1 MKEHSRLSAGRIFKT
16 FNHILVIVII
26 LSVMYLSTPPVPARA
41 DVAPPESPP
50 GTNLVPGNETTQVRM
65 MAETVTL
72 DVQKK
77 NAGNWLGQAKV
88 TAVFQMRNLGS
99 VEEKMDARFPL
110 SYWNGYSD
118 GFGNFP
124 EITDLN
130 VFVNNRYVETHR
142 ITTDNPSSIYSNTIP
157 WAAFPVTFIPGKDVQ
172 IKVTYTANGF
182 GEYSFVAFKYILETG
197 AGWYDTIGSADLIV
211 RLPYEANNQNVI
223 FDDSTGFSMT
233 TPGSQIVGNEIRWH
247 YDNLEPTRG
256 DNLEVTLITPEAWE
270 KVLKERGAVKQN
282 PGDGEAW
289 GQLGKACKEIIVYRK
304 AMREDE
310 GGKAL
315 YQESLAAYEKAVTL
329 LPSDSL
335 WHYGF
340 ADLLWEYYFWYV
352 NAANRSD
359 FSKLTRIINELKTSL
374 DLDPN
379 NSRAFEMLQ
388 EINGSV
394 PDVLNIE
401 GNIVDYLIL
410 TATPAVATPTEIV
423 APSTETLAPPPTET
437 PTQKPTLVPTA
448 VAMATLESSSTS
460 QPASQATAVATSV
473 PTTKAPG
480 SSRLPLCGGT
490 LLLPVL
496 FLALFHKFPRI
507 ITDHVN

>member
-1 MKEHSRLSAGRIFKT
+1 MKEYPRFSTWRICKSFT
-16 FNHILVIVII
+16 HILVVVII
-26 LSVMYLSTPPVPARA
+26 LSVMYLSAPPVPARA
-41 DVAPPESPP
+41 DIAPPESPP

-72 DVQKK
+72 DVQEK

-99 VEEKMDARFPL
+99 AEEKMDVRFPL
-110 SYWNGYSD
+110 SYWNGSSD

-130 VFVNNRYVETHR
+130 VFVNDRYVGTHR
-142 ITTDNPSSIYSNTIP
+142 ITTDNPDSIFSNTIP
-157 WAAFPVTFIPGKDVQ
+157 WSAFSVTFSPGKDVK

-182 GEYSFVAFKYILETG
+182 GEYTYMAFKYILETG

-211 RLPYEANNQNVI
+211 RLPYEANNQNAI

-256 DNLEVTLITPEAWE
+256 DNLEVTLITPEAWG
-270 KVLKERGAVKQN
+270 KVLKERNVVKQN

-289 GQLGKACKEIIVYRK
+289 GQLGKACKEIIFYRK
-304 AMREDE
+304 GMRQDE

-315 YQESLAAYEKAVTL
+315 YQESIAAYEKAVTL
-329 LPSDSL
+329 LPTDSL

-340 ADLLWEYYFWYV
+340 ADLLWGHYFWYV
-352 NAANRSD
+352 NGYNRSD
-359 FSKLTRIINELKTSL
+359 FSELTRIINELKTSL

-388 EINGSV
+388 EINATV

-401 GNIVDYLIL
+401 GNRVDYLIL

-423 APSTETLAPPPTET
+423 APPTETLAPLPTET

-448 VAMATLESSSTS
+448 VAMATLEPSATS
-460 QPASQATAVATSV
+460 QPASQATAVTTSV

>member
-1 MKEHSRLSAGRIFKT
+1 MKEHSRLSAWRIFKAFT
-16 FNHILVIVII
+16 HILVIVII

-41 DVAPPESPP
+41 DIAPPESPP
-50 GTNLVPGNETTQVRM
+50 GTNLVPGNENTQVRM

-72 DVQKK
+72 DVQAK

-99 VEEKMDARFPL
+99 AEEKMDVRFPL

-124 EITDLN
+124 EITDLS
-130 VFVNNRYVETHR
+130 VHVNNSYVGTHR
-142 ITTDNPSSIYSNTIP
+142 ITTDNPSTIYSNTIP
-157 WAAFPVTFIPGKDVQ
+157 WAAFPVTFSPGKDVQ
-172 IKVTYTANGF
+172 IKVTYTADGF

-197 AGWYDTIGSADLIV
+197 AGWNDTIGSADLIV
-211 RLPYEANNQNVI
+211 RLPYEVNNQNVI

-233 TPGSQIVGNEIRWH
+233 TPGGQIVANEIRWH
-247 YDNLEPTRG
+247 YDNLEPTAG
-256 DNLEVTLITPEAWE
+256 DNLEVTLVVPEAWV
-270 KVLKERGAVKQN
+270 KVVKERDIVKQN

-289 GQLGKACKEIIVYRK
+289 GQLGKACKEIILYRK

-340 ADLLWEYYFWYV
+340 ADLLWDHYFWYV

-359 FSKLTRIINELKTSL
+359 FSELTRIIHELKTSL

-379 NSRAFEMLQ
+379 NTRAFEMLQ
-388 EINGSV
+388 AINGTV
-394 PDVLNIE
+394 PGVLNIV
-401 GNIVDYLIL
+401 GNRIDYLIL
-410 TATPAVATPTEIV
+410 TATPVVATPTEIV
-423 APSTETLAPPPTET
+423 APPTETLAPLPTET
-437 PTQKPTLVPTA
+437 PTQKPTLAPTA
-448 VAMATLESSSTS
+448 VALATLEPSSTS
-460 QPASQATAVATSV
+460 QPATQAAAVTTSI

-496 FLALFHKFPRI
+496 FLALFHKLPRI